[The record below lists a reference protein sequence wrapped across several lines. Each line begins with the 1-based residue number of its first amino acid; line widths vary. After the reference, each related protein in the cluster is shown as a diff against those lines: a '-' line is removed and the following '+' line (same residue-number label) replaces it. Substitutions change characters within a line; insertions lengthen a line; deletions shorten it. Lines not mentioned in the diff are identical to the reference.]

1 MRALTAE
8 EVRGS
13 FVNATEPELER
24 LELPWWFD
32 ATLWDT
38 LDYLG
43 WVDPATPE
51 RGHLVAETSFGVVG
65 VMLRLPKNRPRG
77 RRALCN
83 LCWTQ
88 HPGQGALLMVAR
100 RAGRAGLNHNT
111 VGTYI
116 CADLACSLYLRGL
129 RRAVGGGRMPETL
142 DEDARV
148 RRLTEN
154 VEDFLARV
162 VDSDAPRPV

>member
-1 MRALTAE
+1 MRPPSAE
-8 EVRGS
+8 GVRVS

-65 VMLRLPKNRPRG
+65 AMLRLPKNRPRG

-88 HPGQGALLMVAR
+88 HPGQGALLMVAP
-100 RAGRAGLNHNT
+100 RAGWAGLNHNT
-111 VGTYI
+111 VGPYTSP
-116 CADLACSLYLRGL
+116 DLACSLYLRGL

>member
-1 MRALTAE
+1 MQALSGDQ
-8 EVRGS
+8 VLGS
-13 FVNATEPELER
+13 FVNATPAEAER

-32 ATLWDT
+32 AALWDS

-43 WVDPATPE
+43 WTDSDAPE
-51 RGHLVAETSFGVVG
+51 RGYLVADTSFGVVG
-65 VMLRLPKNRPRG
+65 AVLRLPKRRPQG

-100 RAGRAGLNHNT
+100 RAGKAGLNHNT

-116 CADLACSLYLRGL
+116 CADLACSLYVRGL
-129 RRAVGGGRMPETL
+129 RRSLGGGAMPETITVGV
-142 DEDARV
+142 RV
-148 RRLTEN
+148 QRLQDN
-154 VEDFLARV
+154 LEDFLGRIL
-162 VDSDAPRPV
+162 VD

>member
-1 MRALTAE
+1 MRALTAD

-116 CADLACSLYLRGL
+116 CADLACSLYARDLKQPARVQP
-129 RRAVGGGRMPETL
+129 AETL
-142 DEDARV
+142 SIEEKVARLQ
-148 RRLTEN
+148 RNLTTF
-154 VEDFLARV
+154 VEWLSAD
-162 VDSDAPRPV
+162 